1 MFAVHWKRVALQA
14 GIHPPHTHTHT
25 FWLLEIP
32 FSILASKFGA
42 LLLSMVLR
50 DGDAS
55 TVLTW

>member
-1 MFAVHWKRVALQA
+1 MFAVHWKC
-14 GIHPPHTHTHT
+14 GIASGNTPPTHTHT

>member
-1 MFAVHWKRVALQA
+1 MKMC
-14 GIHPPHTHTHT
+14 GIARDNGYSTL
-25 FWLLEIP
+25 WLLEIP

-42 LLLSMVLR
+42 LLLSMALS